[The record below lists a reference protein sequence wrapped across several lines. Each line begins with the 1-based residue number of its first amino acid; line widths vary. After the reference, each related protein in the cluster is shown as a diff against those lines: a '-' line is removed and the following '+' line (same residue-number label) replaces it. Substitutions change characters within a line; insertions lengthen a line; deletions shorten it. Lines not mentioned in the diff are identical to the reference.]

1 MKSRLKAVASRED
14 SRNASCGSAKTFYA
28 FQSCKELIISSG
40 KPVKD
45 ERRVYIFTVE
55 FIRRYVYYILEDI
68 GYFCHNYVSKTCK
81 NFTKIGNVS
90 CILV

>member
-28 FQSCKELIISSG
+28 FPSCKELMISSG

-55 FIRRYVYYILEDI
+55 FIRRYIYYVFRDMGMFIIIMFPKLA
-68 GYFCHNYVSKTCK
+68 KTLLK
-81 NFTKIGNVS
+81 
-90 CILV
+90 

>member
-1 MKSRLKAVASRED
+1 MEAVASRED
-14 SRNASCGSAKTFYA
+14 SRNASCVSAKTFYA
-28 FQSCKELIISSG
+28 FESCKELMISSG

-81 NFTKIGNVS
+81 TLLK
-90 CILV
+90 